1 MRILLI
7 EDEPRVARFIKRG
20 LGEEGHVVDV
30 ATDATD
36 GLALAHVS
44 QYDVIVLDVML
55 PGRSGFHVASELR
68 SEGNATPI
76 LMLTA
81 RDTARDIVR
90 GLDVGADDYLIKP
103 FDFDVLL
110 ARLRALSRR
119 KKPIVDGVLRFAD
132 LELDR
137 LQHVVRRAGS
147 QIQLTPTEFKLLEA
161 LMRRPGEVVQRSE
174 LMDRVWGMSFDPGT
188 GMVDVHIANLRSKL
202 EAGSRS
208 RVITTVRGVGFTLA
222 HAGEA

>member
-1 MRILLI
+1 MSAT
-7 EDEPRVARFIKRG
+7 ED
-20 LGEEGHVVDV
+20 GHVVDV
-30 ATDATD
+30 ATDAAE

-44 QYDVIVLDVML
+44 KYDVIVLDVML

-119 KKPIVDGVLRFAD
+119 KRPIVDGVLRFAD

-147 QIQLTPTEFKLLEA
+147 RVQLTPTEFKLLEA

-202 EAGSRS
+202 EAGSRP
-208 RVITTVRGVGFTLA
+208 RVIATVRGVGFTLA
-222 HAGEA
+222 HGGEA

>member
-30 ATDATD
+30 ATEAAE

-68 SEGNATPI
+68 SEGDTTPI

-90 GLDVGADDYLIKP
+90 GLDVGADDYLVKP
-103 FDFDVLL
+103 FDFEVLL

-119 KKPIVDGVLRFAD
+119 KRPIVDTVLSFAD
-132 LELDR
+132 VELDR

-147 QIQLTPTEFKLLEA
+147 ELQLTPTEFRLLEA
-161 LMRRPGEVVQRSE
+161 LMRRPGEVVRRSE

-188 GMVDVHIANLRSKL
+188 GLVDVHIANLRSKL
-202 EAGSRS
+202 EAGGRP
-208 RVITTVRGVGFTLA
+208 RLIATVRGIGFSLA
-222 HAGEA
+222 HGRDT

>member
-1 MRILLI
+1 MLI

-30 ATDATD
+30 ATEAAE

-68 SEGNATPI
+68 SEGDTTPI

-90 GLDVGADDYLIKP
+90 GLDVGADDYLVKP
-103 FDFDVLL
+103 FDFEVLL

-119 KKPIVDGVLRFAD
+119 KRPIVDTVLSFAD
-132 LELDR
+132 VELDR

-147 QIQLTPTEFKLLEA
+147 ELQLTPTEFRLLEA
-161 LMRRPGEVVQRSE
+161 LMRRPGEVVRRSE

-188 GMVDVHIANLRSKL
+188 GLVDVHIANLRSKL
-202 EAGSRS
+202 EAGGRP
-208 RVITTVRGVGFTLA
+208 RLIATVRGIGFSLA
-222 HAGEA
+222 HGRDT